1 MSGAGGAGAPRAVSA
16 LDVPANG
23 ARRGRRALALLAVL
37 TVLGGAV
44 GAGTHA
50 QAQGSLDIDELLRD
64 LQLVPLDGE
73 PPPFTLADLEGKPRA
88 LASLKG
94 RVVLLYF
101 WATW

>member
-1 MSGAGGAGAPRAVSA
+1 M
-16 LDVPANG
+16 
-23 ARRGRRALALLAVL
+23 LAVL
-37 TVLGGAV
+37 TVLGGA
-44 GAGTHA
+44 AGGGTLA
-50 QAQGSLDIDELLRD
+50 QAQGSPDVDDLLRD

-73 PPPFTLADLEGKPRA
+73 PPPFTLIDLEGKPRA